1 MTWRSLQL
9 RSGDC
14 TQDSIVLNLFQGK
27 TVRYVGTDKEFEKR
41 LRLDP
46 DSKNLIAVVNRSI
59 WLSELIEFVKVNL
72 SVPTESFYFGV
83 NRYLVQGND
92 TTIGFDPTQDSG
104 LSLTKVMQQATE
116 SLGFH
121 VAESGYFDDDQGR
134 HFNFA
139 QPVTYIYGTQRS
151 DL

>member
-41 LRLDP
+41 LQLDP
-46 DSKNLIAVVNRSI
+46 ASKNLIAVVNRSI
-59 WLSELIEFVKVNL
+59 WLSELIEFIKVNL

-92 TTIGFDPTQDSG
+92 TTVEFDPNQASG
-104 LSLTKVMQQATE
+104 LSLTKVMQQVAE
-116 SLGFH
+116 SLGYH
-121 VAESGYFDDDQGR
+121 VTQSGYFDDDRGR

-139 QPVTYIYGTQRS
+139 QPVTYIYGTQRPN
-151 DL
+151 L